1 MLIDWIPF
9 DVPINTAM
17 IAGASLW
24 ALGLYLAGGR
34 FRNWVIEQLQRWF
47 NFAERSLY
55 TSEAEFERTRD
66 AREAQNAF
74 YASVMSIFPFLFL
87 GSLCNW
93 GVKWSLGGSWSIS
106 LALLTVFTGAVYGL
120 GKQNSNGND

>member
-1 MLIDWIPF
+1 MDWIPF
-9 DVPINTAM
+9 DIPINTAM
-17 IAGASLW
+17 IAGATLW
-24 ALGLYLAGGR
+24 ALGLYLTGGGL
-34 FRNWVIEQLQRWF
+34 RNWTMEQLQRWF

-55 TSEAEFERTRD
+55 TSEAEFERTRE

-93 GVKWSLGGSWSIS
+93 GVKWGLGGSWSIS
-106 LALLTVFTGAVYGL
+106 LALLTVFAGAVYGL
-120 GKQNSNGND
+120 GKQNSEGND